1 MLREANKNR
10 VFITMFGTL
19 GVRSGGRS
27 GGPADLGGVKPRDI
41 LEILLLHHGRSVT
54 KDALADQIWPDK
66 TPKNVLAT
74 LESYVSVLRKNLSK
88 LSPEAGKMVVTG
100 TGAYFIDNQLV
111 TVDLDEFDDLR
122 RRAADDPSDRIELR
136 SRAMELAVA
145 DLLLDAGDARWV
157 LAERELYRERV
168 TRCGVLLS
176 RDLLAVGDAT
186 GSIAAA
192 EQAIHFN
199 PFAEEAYRLAMVA
212 NYSLGLAGVAR
223 NVHEMCRSVVE
234 DRLDRDLTSATDD
247 LAGAIDAGV
256 PVEELLEEIVG
267 EAAGQVTARRRSV
280 ERRVQ
285 ERQMPFVGRSGELDQ
300 ALAAIGRAQ
309 ESRSAL
315 VIVRGAVGS
324 GRSALLDE
332 IVRHRPSPIGRKRFV
347 EAGRHHPEV
356 PLAQPLLA
364 ALASSPGAGAAEDY
378 RSLSWLGYDESYL
391 LPLMRLIE
399 QHGPVTLLLDDL
411 HWADAALVR
420 CLELIFELA
429 PWLPLTVVATVC
441 CPPEPAHVDLSR
453 LSQLAA
459 FETIELG
466 ALDQESLGEVD
477 ADLVKWTGGVPS
489 LLADA
494 WRWGRAGFSGLSPS
508 MRGRVL
514 GAIRG
519 FDDIDGQILMHAATL
534 GDRFAVETLA
544 TRMDLAEER
553 VRERCER
560 FVERDF
566 FNRERS
572 DYGFKAPAVKQLL
585 TDAAALTDE
594 MNGEIETRRPWTRE
608 TVAADPALVVLPI

>member
-1 MLREANKNR
+1 
-10 VFITMFGTL
+10 
-19 GVRSGGRS
+19 
-27 GGPADLGGVKPRDI
+27 
-41 LEILLLHHGRSVT
+41 
-54 KDALADQIWPDK
+54 
-66 TPKNVLAT
+66 
-74 LESYVSVLRKNLSK
+74 
-88 LSPEAGKMVVTG
+88 
-100 TGAYFIDNQLV
+100 
-111 TVDLDEFDDLR
+111 
-122 RRAADDPSDRIELR
+122 
-136 SRAMELAVA
+136 MELAVA

-176 RDLLAVGDAT
+176 RDLLALGDAT

-199 PFAEEAYRLAMVA
+199 SFAEEAYRLAMLA

-223 NVHEMCRSVVE
+223 NVYEMCRSVVE

-256 PVEELLEEIVG
+256 PVDELLSEIIG
-267 EAAGQVTARRRSV
+267 EAPGQITARRRSV

-285 ERQMPFVGRSGELDQ
+285 ERQMPFVGRSRQLDQ
-300 ALAAIGRAQ
+300 ALTATGRAQ
-309 ESRSAL
+309 ESRSSL

-332 IVRHRPSPIGRKRFV
+332 IVRHERSPIGRQRFV
-347 EAGRHHPEV
+347 EAGRHHPDV
-356 PLAQPLLA
+356 PLAKPLLA
-364 ALASSPGAGAAEDY
+364 ALASSLGAGAAEDY
-378 RSLSWLGYDESYL
+378 RSLAWLGYDESYL

-399 QHGPVTLLLDDL
+399 QHGPLTLLLDDL
-411 HWADAALVR
+411 QWADAALVR

-429 PWLPLTVVATVC
+429 PWLPLTVVATVV
-441 CPPEPAHVDLSR
+441 CPPEPGHADLAGLSR
-453 LSQLAA
+453 LAA

-466 ALDQESLGEVD
+466 ALDDESLADVD
-477 ADLVKWTGGVPS
+477 ADLVQWTGGVPS

-494 WRWGRAGFSGLSPS
+494 WRWDRAGFSGLSPS

-519 FDDIDGQILMHAATL
+519 FDAVDGQILMHAATL
-534 GDRFAVETLA
+534 GDRFAVKALA
-544 TRMDLAEER
+544 TRMDLCEER
-553 VRERCER
+553 VRQRCER
-560 FVERDF
+560 FVERDY

-585 TDAAALTDE
+585 IEAAAITDV
-594 MNGEIETRRPWTRE
+594 MIGEHETRRSWTGQE
-608 TVAADPALVVLPI
+608 DVSAPGLAVLPI